1 MDDLSLSVLIGTLI
15 ALILLSAFFSG
26 SETAL
31 MTLNR
36 YRMRHLAQE
45 GHRGARLAQRLLER
59 PDKLIG
65 LILLGNNFVNVM
77 ASTLATVI
85 FMRLFG
91 EAGIAIAA
99 GALTL
104 ALLIFGEVA
113 PKTLGALH
121 PERIAW
127 PAAYV
132 YTGLQKVVG
141 PLVWAVGLLS
151 NGLLRLFGVRVTA
164 AGGHNLSRDELRTLL
179 GETGGLVSERYQA
192 MLIGILDLEEAK
204 VEDIMVPRQEMGGI
218 DLEADWDEILRTI
231 GSTPFSRLPV
241 YRGTLDHIVGT
252 VNLRHL
258 LPIAQKGELSLKTF
272 MRSVEEP
279 YYVPEGSSLHTQ
291 LLNFQRE
298 KKRMGL
304 VVDEYGDILG
314 LITLEDILEEIVGE
328 FTSQPAAESP
338 EIQPQEDG
346 SFLIDGATPLREI
359 NKRLGTDL
367 PTDTAN
373 TLSGLILEHL
383 QSLPEAGMRLEM
395 AGCTV
400 EVTRI
405 ARKVVEQARLWP
417 SLEHA
422 TELEP

>member
-1 MDDLSLSVLIGTLI
+1 MLLGALIT
-15 ALILLSAFFSG
+15 LILLSAFFSG
-26 SETAL
+26 SETGL

-36 YRMRHLAQE
+36 YRLRHLAQE
-45 GHRGARLAQRLLER
+45 GHRGARLAQKLLER

-65 LILLGNNFVNVM
+65 LILLGNNFVNVL
-77 ASTLATVI
+77 ASTLATI
-85 FMRLFG
+85 ISMRLFG

-99 GALTL
+99 GILTL
-104 ALLIFGEVA
+104 ALLVFGEVA
-113 PKTLGALH
+113 PKTMAALH

-132 YTGLQKVVG
+132 YTVLQRVLG

-151 NGLLRLFGVRVTA
+151 NGLLRLFGVKVGSA
-164 AGGHNLSRDELRTLL
+164 AGHSLSHDELRTLL
-179 GETGGLVSERYQA
+179 GETGGLVSERYRD
-192 MLIGILDLEEAK
+192 MLIGILDLEEAM
-204 VEDIMVPRQEMGGI
+204 VEDIMVSRQEMEGI
-218 DLEADWDEILRTI
+218 DLEADWDEILHTI
-231 GSTPFSRLPV
+231 GSTPYSRLPV
-241 YRGTLDHIVGT
+241 YRGTLDQIAGT

-279 YYVPEGSSLHTQ
+279 YYVPEGTSLHTQ
-291 LLNFQRE
+291 LLNFQRA

-314 LITLEDILEEIVGE
+314 LVTLEDILEEIVGE
-328 FTSQPAAESP
+328 FTSQPAAECP
-338 EIQPQEDG
+338 EIQLQEDG
-346 SFLIDGATPLREI
+346 SYLIDGATPLREI
-359 NKRLGTDL
+359 NKRLGTEL

-383 QSLPEAGMRLEM
+383 QELPDVGMHLEM
-395 AGCTV
+395 SGCTV

-417 SLEHA
+417 TLEHVS
-422 TELEP
+422 ELEP

>member
-1 MDDLSLSVLIGTLI
+1 LDDISLSVLVSTLI
-15 ALILLSAFFSG
+15 VLILLSAFFSG
-26 SETAL
+26 SETGL

-36 YRMRHLAQE
+36 YRLRHLASQ
-45 GHRGARLAQRLLER
+45 GHRGARLAQKLLER

-99 GALTL
+99 GILTL

-113 PKTLGALH
+113 PKTLAALY

-132 YTGLQKVVG
+132 YTVLQKILG

-151 NGLLRLFGVRVTA
+151 NGLLRLFGVKVTA
-164 AGGHNLSRDELRTLL
+164 NSGHDLSRDELRTLL
-179 GETGGLVSERYQA
+179 GETGGLISERYRT
-192 MLIGILDLEEAK
+192 MLTGILDLEEAL
-204 VEDIMVPRQEMGGI
+204 VEDIMVPRQEMDGI
-218 DLEADWDEILRTI
+218 DLDAEWDETLHTI
-231 GSTPFSRLPV
+231 STSPYARLPV
-241 YRGTLDHIVGT
+241 YRGALDTIVGT
-252 VNLRHL
+252 INLRHL
-258 LPIAQKGELSLKTF
+258 LPIAQKGELNLKTF
-272 MRSVEEP
+272 VRSIQEP
-279 YYVPEGSSLHTQ
+279 YYVPEGTSLHTQ
-291 LLNFQRE
+291 LMNFQRE
-298 KKRMGL
+298 KKSMGL

-314 LITLEDILEEIVGE
+314 LVTLEDILEEIVGE
-328 FTSQPAAESP
+328 FTSQPDDDYP
-338 EIQPQEDG
+338 EIQAQDDG
-346 SFLIDGATPLREI
+346 SFIIEGQTPLREI
-359 NKRLGTDL
+359 NKRIGTNL
-367 PTDTAN
+367 PADTAN

-383 QSLPEAGMRLEM
+383 QCLPEVGMKIEM
-395 AGCTV
+395 SGCTV

-417 SLEHA
+417 STDQNDL
-422 TELEP
+422 TES

>member
-1 MDDLSLSVLIGTLI
+1 MDDISLGALIG
-15 ALILLSAFFSG
+15 ALIGLIMLSAFFSG

-36 YRMRHLAQE
+36 YRLRHLAQQ
-45 GHRGARLAQRLLER
+45 GRRAAILAQRLLER
-59 PDKLIG
+59 PDRLIG
-65 LILLGNNFVNVM
+65 LILLGNNFVNVL
-77 ASTLATVI
+77 ASTLATLI

-99 GALTL
+99 GILTL
-104 ALLIFGEVA
+104 TLLIFGEVA
-113 PKTLGALH
+113 PKTMAALH

-132 YTGLQKVVG
+132 YTGLQKVLG

-151 NGLLRLFGVRVTA
+151 NGLLRLFGVRVTSA
-164 AGGHNLSRDELRTLL
+164 RSHDISREELRTLL
-179 GETGGLVSERYQA
+179 GEAGGLVSERYQA
-192 MLIGILDLEEAK
+192 MLLGILDLEEAR

-218 DLEADWDEILRTI
+218 DLDSDWDDILRTI
-231 GSTPFSRLPV
+231 GSTPYSRLPV
-241 YRGTLDHIVGT
+241 HRGGLEHIVGT

-258 LPIAQKGELSLKTF
+258 LPIVQKGELTLKTLVK
-272 MRSVEEP
+272 SVEAP
-279 YYVPEGSSLHTQ
+279 FYVPEGASLHTQ

-314 LITLEDILEEIVGE
+314 LVTLEDILEEIVGE
-328 FTSQPAAESP
+328 FTSQPADECMG
-338 EIQPQEDG
+338 IQLQEDG
-346 SFLIDGATPLREI
+346 SYLIEGQIPLREI
-359 NKRLGTDL
+359 NKRLGTEL

-373 TLSGLILEHL
+373 TLSGLILEQL
-383 QSLPEAGMRLEM
+383 QELPDVGVRLDM
-395 AGCTV
+395 YGCTV

-405 ARKVVEQARLWP
+405 ARKVVEQARLWS

>member
-1 MDDLSLSVLIGTLI
+1 M
-15 ALILLSAFFSG
+15 LSAFFSG
-26 SETAL
+26 SETGL

-36 YRMRHLAQE
+36 YRLRHLASQ
-45 GHRGARLAQRLLER
+45 GHRGARLAQKLLER

-91 EAGIAIAA
+91 EAGIAVAA

-113 PKTLGALH
+113 PKTLAALH

-132 YTGLQKVVG
+132 YTVLQKILG
-141 PLVWAVGLLS
+141 PLVWAVGLFS
-151 NGLLRLFGVRVTA
+151 NGLLRLFGVKVTA
-164 AGGHNLSRDELRTLL
+164 SGGHDISREELRTIL
-179 GETGGLVSERYQA
+179 GETGGLISERYRA
-192 MLIGILDLEEAK
+192 MLTGILDLEEAL
-204 VEDIMVPRQEMGGI
+204 VEDIMVPRQEMDGI
-218 DLEADWDEILRTI
+218 DLEADWEEILHRI
-231 GSTPFSRLPV
+231 SSSTYARLPV
-241 YRGTLDHIVGT
+241 YRGALDTIVGT
-252 VNLRHL
+252 INLRHL
-258 LPIAQKGELSLKTF
+258 LPIAQKSELNLKTF
-272 MRSVEEP
+272 VRSIQEP
-279 YYVPEGSSLHTQ
+279 YYVPEGTSLHTQ
-291 LLNFQRE
+291 LMNFQRE
-298 KKRMGL
+298 KKNMAL

-314 LITLEDILEEIVGE
+314 LVTLEDILEEIVGE
-328 FTSQPAAESP
+328 FTSQPDDESP
-338 EIQPQEDG
+338 EIQTQSDG
-346 SFLIDGATPLREI
+346 SYLIDGQTPLREI
-359 NKRLGTDL
+359 NKRLGTEL

-383 QSLPEAGMRLEM
+383 QTLPQVSMKIEM
-395 AGCTV
+395 YGCTV

-417 SLEHA
+417 SLESID
-422 TELEP
+422 ELEP

>member
-1 MDDLSLSVLIGTLI
+1 MLIGALITLI
-15 ALILLSAFFSG
+15 FLSAFFSG
-26 SETAL
+26 SETGL

-36 YRMRHLAQE
+36 YRLRHLAQE
-45 GHRGARLAQRLLER
+45 GHRGARLAQKLLER

-65 LILLGNNFVNVM
+65 LILLGNNFVNVL

-99 GALTL
+99 GVLTL
-104 ALLIFGEVA
+104 TLLIFGEVA
-113 PKTLGALH
+113 PKTMAALH

-132 YTGLQKVVG
+132 YTGLQKVFG
-141 PLVWAVGLLS
+141 PLVWAIGLLA
-151 NGLLRLFGVRVTA
+151 NGLLRLFGVKVGSA
-164 AGGHNLSRDELRTLL
+164 SGHSLSHDELRTLL
-179 GETGGLVSERYQA
+179 GETGGLVSERYRD
-192 MLIGILDLEEAK
+192 MLIGILDLEEAM

-218 DLEADWDEILRTI
+218 DLDGDWDEILHTI
-231 GSTPFSRLPV
+231 GSTPYSRLAV
-241 YRGTLDHIVGT
+241 YRGELDHVVGT
-252 VNLRHL
+252 INLRHL
-258 LPIAQKGELSLKTF
+258 VPIIQKGELTLKTL
-272 MRSVEEP
+272 MRSVEAP
-279 YYVPEGSSLHTQ
+279 YYVPEGTSLHTQ

-314 LITLEDILEEIVGE
+314 LVTLEDILEEIVGE
-328 FTSQPAAESP
+328 FTSQPDDESS
-338 EIQPQEDG
+338 EFQPQPDG
-346 SFLIDGATPLREI
+346 SFLIDGQTPLREI
-359 NKRLGTDL
+359 NKRLATEL

-383 QSLPEAGMRLEM
+383 QELPEIGMRLEM

-417 SLEHA
+417 SLEHVS
-422 TELEP
+422 ELEP

>member
-1 MDDLSLSVLIGTLI
+1 MLIGTLI
-15 ALILLSAFFSG
+15 GLIMLSAFFSG

-36 YRMRHLAQE
+36 YRLRHLAQE

-65 LILLGNNFVNVM
+65 LILLGNNFVNVL
-77 ASTLATVI
+77 ASTLATLI

-91 EAGIAIAA
+91 EAGIAVAA

-104 ALLIFGEVA
+104 TLLIFGEVA
-113 PKTLGALH
+113 PKTMAALH

-127 PAAYV
+127 PAAYA
-132 YTGLQKVVG
+132 YTGLQKVFG
-141 PLVWAVGLLS
+141 PLVWAVGLLA
-151 NGLLRLFGVRVTA
+151 NGLLRLFGVRVTTA
-164 AGGHNLSRDELRTLL
+164 RGHDLSREELRTLL
-179 GETGGLVSERYQA
+179 GESGGLVSERYQT
-192 MLIGILDLEEAK
+192 MLLGILDLEEAT
-204 VEDIMVPRQEMGGI
+204 VEDIMVPRPEMGGI
-218 DLEADWDEILRTI
+218 DLEADWDDILRTI
-231 GSTPFSRLPV
+231 GSTPYSRLPV
-241 YRGTLDHIVGT
+241 YRGALDHIVGT

-258 LPIAQKGELSLKTF
+258 VPIIQKGELTLKSLMK
-272 MRSVEEP
+272 SVEEP
-279 YYVPEGSSLHTQ
+279 YYLPEGTSLHTQ

-314 LITLEDILEEIVGE
+314 LVTLEDILEEIVGE
-328 FTSQPAAESP
+328 FTSQPDDECT

-346 SFLIDGATPLREI
+346 SYLIEGQIPLREI

-383 QSLPEAGMRLEM
+383 QALPDVGMRLEM
-395 AGCTV
+395 SGCTV

-417 SLEHA
+417 SLEHT

>member
-1 MDDLSLSVLIGTLI
+1 MDDISLSVLIGALITLI
-15 ALILLSAFFSG
+15 MLSAFFSG

-36 YRMRHLAQE
+36 YRLRHLAQE
-45 GHRGARLAQRLLER
+45 GHRGAILAQRLLER
-59 PDKLIG
+59 PDRLIG
-65 LILLGNNFVNVM
+65 LILLGNNFVNVL
-77 ASTLATVI
+77 ASTLATLI
-85 FMRLFG
+85 FLRLFG

-104 ALLIFGEVA
+104 TLLIFGEVA
-113 PKTLGALH
+113 PKTMAALH

-132 YTGLQKVVG
+132 YTGLQKVFG
-141 PLVWAVGLLS
+141 PLVWAVGLLA
-151 NGLLRLFGVRVTA
+151 NGLLRLFGVKVTSA
-164 AGGHNLSRDELRTLL
+164 RGHDLSREELRTLL
-179 GETGGLVSERYQA
+179 GESGGLVSERYHA
-192 MLIGILDLEEAK
+192 MLLGILDLEEAT
-204 VEDIMVPRQEMGGI
+204 VEDIMVPRPEMGGI
-218 DLEADWDEILRTI
+218 DLDADWEEILHTL
-231 GSTPFSRLPV
+231 GATPYSRLPV
-241 YRGTLDHIVGT
+241 HRGGLDHIVGT

-258 LPIAQKGELSLKTF
+258 LPIAQKGELTLKTL

-279 YYVPEGSSLHTQ
+279 YYVPEGTSLHTQ

-314 LITLEDILEEIVGE
+314 LVTLEDILEEIVGE
-328 FTSQPAAESP
+328 FTSQPAAESA
-338 EIQPQEDG
+338 EVQLQEDG
-346 SFLIDGATPLREI
+346 SFLIEAQTPLREI
-359 NKRLGTDL
+359 NKRLGTEL

-373 TLSGLILEHL
+373 TLSGLILEQL
-383 QSLPEAGMRLEM
+383 QELPEIGMRLEV

-405 ARKVVEQARLWP
+405 ARKVVEQARVWP